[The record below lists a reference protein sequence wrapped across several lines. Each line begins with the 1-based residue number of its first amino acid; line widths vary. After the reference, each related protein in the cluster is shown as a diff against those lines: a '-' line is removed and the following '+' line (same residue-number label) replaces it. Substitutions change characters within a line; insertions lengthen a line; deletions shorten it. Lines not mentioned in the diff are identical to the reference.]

1 MRRERSQSSDRGRPY
16 VPRWDNPTGQLPGTG
31 IPSGS
36 DSGLHGTSRRRDSS
50 VPERSRLRTSE
61 SGASA
66 GEPRPS
72 LFDGLSSGFSPFGA
86 VRNLGASEGASGTST
101 GGVSSGDNAQ
111 ILTGMANAAIVSQL
125 QERAR
130 ASLVGSAVGAEVFHI
145 GSPSDQQGSDFQS
158 VRSRSTQ
165 QSLQTHPST
174 SPVSFGPIGSPSISG
189 SAPPGGA
196 MSSPGMMSDIGQG
209 FCAGNPPSS
218 SGGVQIPPMS
228 SGGVQIPPMS
238 SGGTSGRIQ
247 SPPGLPLTDPPRVT
261 GAYGIPAYDPVF
273 GFASRGG
280 AFDYQIPTPPPPPAA
295 SAGVKD
301 PYVQL
306 LESQSAMSM
315 LMMQM
320 AREMNQRNLPT
331 PLPQQ
336 PQQQQPGEQDPNQA
350 VGQQWG
356 QNGAAREMKMDEK
369 WIPAMP
375 VPAWKSWTSRGKE
388 LSGFKEWLEKFS
400 GWLSLINDSY
410 GPELWETIHADYPI
424 NPCRSPEQVM
434 RSKRLFHILQQQFT
448 GYSKIENL
456 VRSQISATGITD
468 SNGFELLRLI
478 RKEFSLMSR
487 TEALSYREQC
497 LKFRVK
503 RSTEHLL
510 DIIREVE
517 AEIESFHA
525 MLDASVIVHQ
535 LGDVRISEG
544 DQFLLYL
551 RNLPSKVQE
560 FLQLHQN
567 ATTVLQLK
575 LGVQDYYIR
584 TRVQGDLGSVHV
596 AQPVQ
601 KAGDLKDRT
610 CFNCGKKGHLAENCP
625 EPKKCSH
632 CGKKGH
638 VAKDCWE
645 KHPDKKPKPKPKSQS
660 SNPKGKGD
668 KDKKQQS
675 GGRGR
680 GKGGRKAKGRGRG
693 NKFRTVDG
701 EEEEEQDED
710 YEDEDE
716 PEGDDEEHPEPEGE
730 DPSGSVNQ
738 INQMTM
744 CVRGKSAPKTASS
757 SSTERVVSESHRVDE
772 INLSE
777 KFQSIGVGDPKRRWL
792 VDSGAT
798 CHIISERWLSH
809 YKVVYRYEVGIPVLK
824 GAGDNVLPTRGMVD
838 LECKVGKIKVIM
850 RKVVICALDLN
861 VLSSY
866 SLHEQGWE
874 TRLGTLKVSG
884 LYHKK
889 VKFPLKIS
897 DRAWW
902 LEVLVLKNQGKSS
915 RNRKGNGP
923 RDMEVDVV
931 QSSLSSEACQPK
943 DVLTKVDRQGE
954 RGLEKETAVPTSELS
969 KEISCI
975 PHVSAAENVGHFKNM
990 RRECQVKN
998 FDGLGPFSYVCRMI
1012 HFSEPNTNKSQ
1023 IETGVEGVEQEE
1035 DFSSAYFESS
1045 VGDQHYVCVVNPERV
1060 RGFPV
1065 EINLEE
1071 GENDADENV
1080 FDDDLDSGA
1089 VPTTPPKSDQG
1100 SDREPGSKRPREV
1113 ADERMAPGPNDPDE
1127 PDDLGGEDSDDPNQ
1141 RNIPELEGNLLY
1153 QHECKGH
1160 WPYDK
1165 GCDACVQARGRT
1177 PARRRKQKS
1186 EESGQTAEFQLA
1198 ADYTFIAGR
1207 HWRLLV
1213 MLMIHTGMLGIVV
1226 VTGNKENDVKSV
1238 ASVLNEIGVGG
1249 LNIEVATDNERYL
1262 IDLMSKGLAK
1272 SNARAYH
1279 WRNIS
1284 EYRPQAKGV
1293 ERAVCIAKEGIYTN
1307 WLAFEVHCQCRIA
1320 LESPLLGYLVGYV
1333 YRTFDVFCDQKRSGT
1348 PLERLRDSRGGQK
1361 PSSFPFGMIGFSKP
1375 VVLAPWKGQRLVLC
1389 VYLGM
1394 RYATGGGVLVFPVN
1408 PDSEGNREVIRG
1420 HSFRIREGVQFDVQ
1434 TVWPL
1439 LAGVIPND
1447 PSVAPPFVDPRE
1459 SLENPNI
1466 EEPVEDDI
1474 PVFPSPPPIDPF
1486 PLAEPSAPSAAAA
1499 APPSVENPAE
1509 GMEVDLRGDEND
1521 YPMEELGCI
1530 EDHCIHWYH
1539 QSVWNDFASI
1549 DTCMEV
1555 GSKNTTFTEKFGGIN
1570 ISVDVPSEVN
1580 DELTG
1585 LTLDHAQV
1593 VEGMRTEVRQL
1604 ETLKVG
1610 KNMTESEARKLAS
1623 ERGVKILTSRW
1634 VNTQKTPTLARCRL
1648 VVRDFAS
1655 GAESAFRSGIYAPT
1669 SSLDSLRCVLALA
1682 SLWDLWLITS
1692 DVSTAFMYAE
1702 VEEDACDLVLLPS
1715 NISFKGERVVCLLFK
1730 AMNGLRRA
1738 PLLWFYQL
1746 QRTVYALGG
1755 EDTFESTL
1763 FRISTKKGII
1773 LLLVYVDDL
1782 LIASQDQ
1789 QEGEKFL
1796 TRLMDIWKMKV
1807 TGRIGCRKKGALEF
1821 LGRSIYRSMDGE
1833 SALYFGVSR
1842 EYMVGIFESWGE
1854 NIKAGHVGLMPKLE
1868 DVHKE
1873 YVKKFGEEPL
1883 TEKGIQRYR
1892 RVLGQLAWAALSR
1905 ADLSFPIS
1913 FLSRFQ
1919 AKPNPAGEQCMRVFL
1934 KWLSGNLHYVQ
1945 RMPAAQC
1952 PYSGEAKEIV
1962 SFCDASWGLD
1972 SVSGAILVYRGCCVK
1987 FFSRKQEVPALSS
2000 AEAEIISIVE
2010 TAKEMV
2016 SLGMLLQTMIQ
2027 GIALDPLGMP
2037 LQTTGEM
2044 GLRMFNDAKAA
2055 ISMGKMDGLLR
2066 RVRHLELR
2074 VKYCQYLYRRRQLSL
2089 THWRGEENPADGLTK
2104 SLKPLSLWTNLV
2116 DAVGLVPGP
2125 NEKGQN
2131 WIKNFLTQVKKEEEL
2146 KEESLKEFAQLKLD
2160 PNVRSKKGSSK

>member
-66 GEPRPS
+66 GGSRPS

-111 ILTGMANAAIVSQL
+111 ILTGMANAAIVRQL

-165 QSLQTHPST
+165 QSLPTHPST

-280 AFDYQIPTPPPPPAA
+280 TFDYQIPTPPPPPAA
-295 SAGVKD
+295 NAGVKD

-320 AREMNQRNLPT
+320 GREMNQRNLPT
-331 PLPQQ
+331 QLPQQ
-336 PQQQQPGEQDPNQA
+336 PQQQQPGGQDPNQA

-356 QNGAAREMKMDEK
+356 QNGPASREMKMDEK

-375 VPAWKSWTSRGKE
+375 VPGWKSWTSRGKE

-424 NPCRSPEQVM
+424 HPCRSPEQVM

-645 KHPDKKPKPKPKSQS
+645 KRPDKKPKPKPKSQS

-744 CVRGKSAPKTASS
+744 CVRGKPAPKTASS

-902 LEVLVLKNQGKSS
+902 LEVLVLQNQGKSS

-931 QSSLSSEACQPK
+931 QSSLSSEACQSK

-954 RGLEKETAVPTSELS
+954 CGLEKETAVPTPELS

-975 PHVSAAENVGHFKNM
+975 PHVSSAENVGHFKNM
-990 RRECQVKN
+990 RRECRVKN

-1071 GENDADENV
+1071 GENDADQMFLMMIWTV
-1080 FDDDLDSGA
+1080 GRFPLHLQSQIRDLIGN
-1089 VPTTPPKSDQG
+1089 
-1100 SDREPGSKRPREV
+1100 R
-1113 ADERMAPGPNDPDE
+1113 
-1127 PDDLGGEDSDDPNQ
+1127 DLRD
-1141 RNIPELEGNLLY
+1141 
-1153 QHECKGH
+1153 
-1160 WPYDK
+1160 
-1165 GCDACVQARGRT
+1165 RGR
-1177 PARRRKQKS
+1177 
-1186 EESGQTAEFQLA
+1186 
-1198 ADYTFIAGR
+1198 
-1207 HWRLLV
+1207 
-1213 MLMIHTGMLGIVV
+1213 
-1226 VTGNKENDVKSV
+1226 
-1238 ASVLNEIGVGG
+1238 
-1249 LNIEVATDNERYL
+1249 
-1262 IDLMSKGLAK
+1262 
-1272 SNARAYH
+1272 
-1279 WRNIS
+1279 
-1284 EYRPQAKGV
+1284 
-1293 ERAVCIAKEGIYTN
+1293 
-1307 WLAFEVHCQCRIA
+1307 
-1320 LESPLLGYLVGYV
+1320 
-1333 YRTFDVFCDQKRSGT
+1333 
-1348 PLERLRDSRGGQK
+1348 
-1361 PSSFPFGMIGFSKP
+1361 
-1375 VVLAPWKGQRLVLC
+1375 
-1389 VYLGM
+1389 
-1394 RYATGGGVLVFPVN
+1394 
-1408 PDSEGNREVIRG
+1408 
-1420 HSFRIREGVQFDVQ
+1420 
-1434 TVWPL
+1434 
-1439 LAGVIPND
+1439 
-1447 PSVAPPFVDPRE
+1447 
-1459 SLENPNI
+1459 
-1466 EEPVEDDI
+1466 
-1474 PVFPSPPPIDPF
+1474 
-1486 PLAEPSAPSAAAA
+1486 
-1499 APPSVENPAE
+1499 
-1509 GMEVDLRGDEND
+1509 
-1521 YPMEELGCI
+1521 
-1530 EDHCIHWYH
+1530 
-1539 QSVWNDFASI
+1539 
-1549 DTCMEV
+1549 
-1555 GSKNTTFTEKFGGIN
+1555 
-1570 ISVDVPSEVN
+1570 
-1580 DELTG
+1580 
-1585 LTLDHAQV
+1585 
-1593 VEGMRTEVRQL
+1593 
-1604 ETLKVG
+1604 
-1610 KNMTESEARKLAS
+1610 
-1623 ERGVKILTSRW
+1623 
-1634 VNTQKTPTLARCRL
+1634 
-1648 VVRDFAS
+1648 
-1655 GAESAFRSGIYAPT
+1655 
-1669 SSLDSLRCVLALA
+1669 
-1682 SLWDLWLITS
+1682 
-1692 DVSTAFMYAE
+1692 
-1702 VEEDACDLVLLPS
+1702 
-1715 NISFKGERVVCLLFK
+1715 
-1730 AMNGLRRA
+1730 
-1738 PLLWFYQL
+1738 
-1746 QRTVYALGG
+1746 
-1755 EDTFESTL
+1755 
-1763 FRISTKKGII
+1763 
-1773 LLLVYVDDL
+1773 
-1782 LIASQDQ
+1782 
-1789 QEGEKFL
+1789 
-1796 TRLMDIWKMKV
+1796 
-1807 TGRIGCRKKGALEF
+1807 
-1821 LGRSIYRSMDGE
+1821 
-1833 SALYFGVSR
+1833 
-1842 EYMVGIFESWGE
+1842 
-1854 NIKAGHVGLMPKLE
+1854 
-1868 DVHKE
+1868 
-1873 YVKKFGEEPL
+1873 
-1883 TEKGIQRYR
+1883 
-1892 RVLGQLAWAALSR
+1892 
-1905 ADLSFPIS
+1905 
-1913 FLSRFQ
+1913 
-1919 AKPNPAGEQCMRVFL
+1919 
-1934 KWLSGNLHYVQ
+1934 
-1945 RMPAAQC
+1945 
-1952 PYSGEAKEIV
+1952 
-1962 SFCDASWGLD
+1962 
-1972 SVSGAILVYRGCCVK
+1972 
-1987 FFSRKQEVPALSS
+1987 
-2000 AEAEIISIVE
+2000 
-2010 TAKEMV
+2010 
-2016 SLGMLLQTMIQ
+2016 
-2027 GIALDPLGMP
+2027 
-2037 LQTTGEM
+2037 
-2044 GLRMFNDAKAA
+2044 
-2055 ISMGKMDGLLR
+2055 
-2066 RVRHLELR
+2066 
-2074 VKYCQYLYRRRQLSL
+2074 
-2089 THWRGEENPADGLTK
+2089 
-2104 SLKPLSLWTNLV
+2104 
-2116 DAVGLVPGP
+2116 
-2125 NEKGQN
+2125 
-2131 WIKNFLTQVKKEEEL
+2131 
-2146 KEESLKEFAQLKLD
+2146 
-2160 PNVRSKKGSSK
+2160 

>member
-66 GEPRPS
+66 GESRPS

-86 VRNLGASEGASGTST
+86 VRNMGASEGASGTST

-111 ILTGMANAAIVSQL
+111 TLTAMANAAIVSQL

-196 MSSPGMMSDIGQG
+196 MSSPGMMSDIGQS
-209 FCAGNPPSS
+209 FCAGNPSS
-218 SGGVQIPPMS
+218 GGGSGGVQMPSMISGGVSGGVQMPPMS
-228 SGGVQIPPMS
+228 SGGDV
-238 SGGTSGRIQ
+238 GRVP

-295 SAGVKD
+295 NAGVKD

-320 AREMNQRNLPT
+320 AREMNQRSLQT
-331 PLPQQ
+331 PV
-336 PQQQQPGEQDPNQA
+336 PQQQQQQLPGGQDPNQA

-356 QNGAAREMKMDEK
+356 QHGVAKEMKMDEK

-456 VRSQISATGITD
+456 VRSQISATGITE

-535 LGDVRISEG
+535 LVDVRISEG

-645 KHPDKKPKPKPKSQS
+645 KYPDKKPKPKPKSQS

-668 KDKKQQS
+668 RDKKFQS

-680 GKGGRKAKGRGRG
+680 GKGGKKAKGRGRG
-693 NKFRTVDG
+693 NKFRKVDG

-710 YEDEDE
+710 YEGEDE

-744 CVRGKSAPKTASS
+744 CVRGKCGKPAPKTASS

-915 RNRKGNGP
+915 RNQKGNGP

-931 QSSLSSEACQPK
+931 QSSLLSEACQSK
-943 DVLTKVDRQGE
+943 DVSTEVDRQGG
-954 RGLEKETAVPTSELS
+954 RGLPKETPVQTSELS

-975 PHVSAAENVGHFKNM
+975 PHVSSAENVGHFKNM

-998 FDGLGPFSYVCRMI
+998 FDSPSC
-1012 HFSEPNTNKSQ
+1012 
-1023 IETGVEGVEQEE
+1023 
-1035 DFSSAYFESS
+1035 
-1045 VGDQHYVCVVNPERV
+1045 
-1060 RGFPV
+1060 
-1065 EINLEE
+1065 
-1071 GENDADENV
+1071 
-1080 FDDDLDSGA
+1080 
-1089 VPTTPPKSDQG
+1089 
-1100 SDREPGSKRPREV
+1100 
-1113 ADERMAPGPNDPDE
+1113 
-1127 PDDLGGEDSDDPNQ
+1127 
-1141 RNIPELEGNLLY
+1141 
-1153 QHECKGH
+1153 
-1160 WPYDK
+1160 
-1165 GCDACVQARGRT
+1165 
-1177 PARRRKQKS
+1177 
-1186 EESGQTAEFQLA
+1186 
-1198 ADYTFIAGR
+1198 
-1207 HWRLLV
+1207 
-1213 MLMIHTGMLGIVV
+1213 
-1226 VTGNKENDVKSV
+1226 
-1238 ASVLNEIGVGG
+1238 
-1249 LNIEVATDNERYL
+1249 
-1262 IDLMSKGLAK
+1262 
-1272 SNARAYH
+1272 
-1279 WRNIS
+1279 
-1284 EYRPQAKGV
+1284 PQAV
-1293 ERAVCIAKEGIYTN
+1293 
-1307 WLAFEVHCQCRIA
+1307 
-1320 LESPLLGYLVGYV
+1320 
-1333 YRTFDVFCDQKRSGT
+1333 
-1348 PLERLRDSRGGQK
+1348 
-1361 PSSFPFGMIGFSKP
+1361 
-1375 VVLAPWKGQRLVLC
+1375 
-1389 VYLGM
+1389 
-1394 RYATGGGVLVFPVN
+1394 
-1408 PDSEGNREVIRG
+1408 
-1420 HSFRIREGVQFDVQ
+1420 
-1434 TVWPL
+1434 
-1439 LAGVIPND
+1439 
-1447 PSVAPPFVDPRE
+1447 
-1459 SLENPNI
+1459 
-1466 EEPVEDDI
+1466 
-1474 PVFPSPPPIDPF
+1474 
-1486 PLAEPSAPSAAAA
+1486 
-1499 APPSVENPAE
+1499 
-1509 GMEVDLRGDEND
+1509 
-1521 YPMEELGCI
+1521 
-1530 EDHCIHWYH
+1530 
-1539 QSVWNDFASI
+1539 I
-1549 DTCMEV
+1549 DT
-1555 GSKNTTFTEKFGGIN
+1555 
-1570 ISVDVPSEVN
+1570 
-1580 DELTG
+1580 
-1585 LTLDHAQV
+1585 
-1593 VEGMRTEVRQL
+1593 
-1604 ETLKVG
+1604 
-1610 KNMTESEARKLAS
+1610 
-1623 ERGVKILTSRW
+1623 SR
-1634 VNTQKTPTLARCRL
+1634 
-1648 VVRDFAS
+1648 
-1655 GAESAFRSGIYAPT
+1655 
-1669 SSLDSLRCVLALA
+1669 
-1682 SLWDLWLITS
+1682 
-1692 DVSTAFMYAE
+1692 
-1702 VEEDACDLVLLPS
+1702 
-1715 NISFKGERVVCLLFK
+1715 
-1730 AMNGLRRA
+1730 
-1738 PLLWFYQL
+1738 
-1746 QRTVYALGG
+1746 
-1755 EDTFESTL
+1755 
-1763 FRISTKKGII
+1763 
-1773 LLLVYVDDL
+1773 
-1782 LIASQDQ
+1782 
-1789 QEGEKFL
+1789 
-1796 TRLMDIWKMKV
+1796 
-1807 TGRIGCRKKGALEF
+1807 
-1821 LGRSIYRSMDGE
+1821 
-1833 SALYFGVSR
+1833 
-1842 EYMVGIFESWGE
+1842 
-1854 NIKAGHVGLMPKLE
+1854 
-1868 DVHKE
+1868 
-1873 YVKKFGEEPL
+1873 
-1883 TEKGIQRYR
+1883 
-1892 RVLGQLAWAALSR
+1892 
-1905 ADLSFPIS
+1905 
-1913 FLSRFQ
+1913 
-1919 AKPNPAGEQCMRVFL
+1919 
-1934 KWLSGNLHYVQ
+1934 
-1945 RMPAAQC
+1945 
-1952 PYSGEAKEIV
+1952 
-1962 SFCDASWGLD
+1962 
-1972 SVSGAILVYRGCCVK
+1972 
-1987 FFSRKQEVPALSS
+1987 
-2000 AEAEIISIVE
+2000 
-2010 TAKEMV
+2010 
-2016 SLGMLLQTMIQ
+2016 
-2027 GIALDPLGMP
+2027 
-2037 LQTTGEM
+2037 
-2044 GLRMFNDAKAA
+2044 
-2055 ISMGKMDGLLR
+2055 
-2066 RVRHLELR
+2066 
-2074 VKYCQYLYRRRQLSL
+2074 
-2089 THWRGEENPADGLTK
+2089 
-2104 SLKPLSLWTNLV
+2104 
-2116 DAVGLVPGP
+2116 
-2125 NEKGQN
+2125 
-2131 WIKNFLTQVKKEEEL
+2131 
-2146 KEESLKEFAQLKLD
+2146 
-2160 PNVRSKKGSSK
+2160 

>member
-66 GEPRPS
+66 GESRPS

-86 VRNLGASEGASGTST
+86 VRNMGASEGASGTST

-111 ILTGMANAAIVSQL
+111 TLTAMANAAIVSQL

-145 GSPSDQQGSDFQS
+145 GSPSDQQGSEFQS

-165 QSLQTHPST
+165 QSLPTHPST

-196 MSSPGMMSDIGQG
+196 MSSPGMMSDIGQS
-209 FCAGNPPSS
+209 FCAGNPSS
-218 SGGVQIPPMS
+218 GGGSGGVQMPSMISGGVSGGVQMPPMS
-228 SGGVQIPPMS
+228 SGGDV
-238 SGGTSGRIQ
+238 GRVP

-295 SAGVKD
+295 NAGVKD

-315 LMMQM
+315 LMVQM
-320 AREMNQRNLPT
+320 AREMNQRSLQT
-331 PLPQQ
+331 PV
-336 PQQQQPGEQDPNQA
+336 PQQQQQQLPGGQDPNQA

-356 QNGAAREMKMDEK
+356 QQGVAKEMKMDEK

-375 VPAWKSWTSRGKE
+375 VPGWKSWTSRGKE

-456 VRSQISATGITD
+456 VRSQISATGITE

-535 LGDVRISEG
+535 LVDVRISEG

-645 KHPDKKPKPKPKSQS
+645 KYPDKKPKPKPKSQS

-668 KDKKQQS
+668 KDKKFQS

-680 GKGGRKAKGRGRG
+680 GKGGKKAKGRGRG

-710 YEDEDE
+710 YEGEDE

-744 CVRGKSAPKTASS
+744 CVRGKCGKPAPKTASS

-866 SLHEQGWE
+866 SLHGQGWE

-915 RNRKGNGP
+915 RNQKGNGP

-931 QSSLSSEACQPK
+931 QSSLSSEACQ
-943 DVLTKVDRQGE
+943 
-954 RGLEKETAVPTSELS
+954 S
-969 KEISCI
+969 K
-975 PHVSAAENVGHFKNM
+975 
-990 RRECQVKN
+990 
-998 FDGLGPFSYVCRMI
+998 
-1012 HFSEPNTNKSQ
+1012 
-1023 IETGVEGVEQEE
+1023 
-1035 DFSSAYFESS
+1035 
-1045 VGDQHYVCVVNPERV
+1045 
-1060 RGFPV
+1060 
-1065 EINLEE
+1065 
-1071 GENDADENV
+1071 
-1080 FDDDLDSGA
+1080 
-1089 VPTTPPKSDQG
+1089 
-1100 SDREPGSKRPREV
+1100 
-1113 ADERMAPGPNDPDE
+1113 
-1127 PDDLGGEDSDDPNQ
+1127 
-1141 RNIPELEGNLLY
+1141 
-1153 QHECKGH
+1153 
-1160 WPYDK
+1160 
-1165 GCDACVQARGRT
+1165 
-1177 PARRRKQKS
+1177 
-1186 EESGQTAEFQLA
+1186 
-1198 ADYTFIAGR
+1198 
-1207 HWRLLV
+1207 
-1213 MLMIHTGMLGIVV
+1213 
-1226 VTGNKENDVKSV
+1226 
-1238 ASVLNEIGVGG
+1238 
-1249 LNIEVATDNERYL
+1249 
-1262 IDLMSKGLAK
+1262 
-1272 SNARAYH
+1272 
-1279 WRNIS
+1279 
-1284 EYRPQAKGV
+1284 
-1293 ERAVCIAKEGIYTN
+1293 
-1307 WLAFEVHCQCRIA
+1307 
-1320 LESPLLGYLVGYV
+1320 
-1333 YRTFDVFCDQKRSGT
+1333 
-1348 PLERLRDSRGGQK
+1348 
-1361 PSSFPFGMIGFSKP
+1361 
-1375 VVLAPWKGQRLVLC
+1375 
-1389 VYLGM
+1389 
-1394 RYATGGGVLVFPVN
+1394 
-1408 PDSEGNREVIRG
+1408 
-1420 HSFRIREGVQFDVQ
+1420 
-1434 TVWPL
+1434 
-1439 LAGVIPND
+1439 
-1447 PSVAPPFVDPRE
+1447 
-1459 SLENPNI
+1459 
-1466 EEPVEDDI
+1466 
-1474 PVFPSPPPIDPF
+1474 
-1486 PLAEPSAPSAAAA
+1486 
-1499 APPSVENPAE
+1499 
-1509 GMEVDLRGDEND
+1509 
-1521 YPMEELGCI
+1521 
-1530 EDHCIHWYH
+1530 
-1539 QSVWNDFASI
+1539 
-1549 DTCMEV
+1549 
-1555 GSKNTTFTEKFGGIN
+1555 
-1570 ISVDVPSEVN
+1570 
-1580 DELTG
+1580 
-1585 LTLDHAQV
+1585 
-1593 VEGMRTEVRQL
+1593 
-1604 ETLKVG
+1604 
-1610 KNMTESEARKLAS
+1610 
-1623 ERGVKILTSRW
+1623 
-1634 VNTQKTPTLARCRL
+1634 
-1648 VVRDFAS
+1648 
-1655 GAESAFRSGIYAPT
+1655 
-1669 SSLDSLRCVLALA
+1669 
-1682 SLWDLWLITS
+1682 
-1692 DVSTAFMYAE
+1692 DVSTE
-1702 VEEDACDLVLLPS
+1702 VDS
-1715 NISFKGERVVCLLFK
+1715 NIWFSERFEHTDFTS
-1730 AMNGLRRA
+1730 MNIPVTSEMQKFIA
-1738 PLLWFYQL
+1738 C
-1746 QRTVYALGG
+1746 
-1755 EDTFESTL
+1755 FETL
-1763 FRISTKKGII
+1763 AQMAI
-1773 LLLVYVDDL
+1773 LL
-1782 LIASQDQ
+1782 I
-1789 QEGEKFL
+1789 
-1796 TRLMDIWKMKV
+1796 
-1807 TGRIGCRKKGALEF
+1807 
-1821 LGRSIYRSMDGE
+1821 
-1833 SALYFGVSR
+1833 
-1842 EYMVGIFESWGE
+1842 
-1854 NIKAGHVGLMPKLE
+1854 
-1868 DVHKE
+1868 
-1873 YVKKFGEEPL
+1873 
-1883 TEKGIQRYR
+1883 
-1892 RVLGQLAWAALSR
+1892 
-1905 ADLSFPIS
+1905 
-1913 FLSRFQ
+1913 
-1919 AKPNPAGEQCMRVFL
+1919 
-1934 KWLSGNLHYVQ
+1934 
-1945 RMPAAQC
+1945 
-1952 PYSGEAKEIV
+1952 
-1962 SFCDASWGLD
+1962 
-1972 SVSGAILVYRGCCVK
+1972 
-1987 FFSRKQEVPALSS
+1987 FSRNS
-2000 AEAEIISIVE
+2000 
-2010 TAKEMV
+2010 
-2016 SLGMLLQTMIQ
+2016 
-2027 GIALDPLGMP
+2027 
-2037 LQTTGEM
+2037 
-2044 GLRMFNDAKAA
+2044 
-2055 ISMGKMDGLLR
+2055 
-2066 RVRHLELR
+2066 
-2074 VKYCQYLYRRRQLSL
+2074 
-2089 THWRGEENPADGLTK
+2089 
-2104 SLKPLSLWTNLV
+2104 
-2116 DAVGLVPGP
+2116 PG
-2125 NEKGQN
+2125 
-2131 WIKNFLTQVKKEEEL
+2131 F
-2146 KEESLKEFAQLKLD
+2146 
-2160 PNVRSKKGSSK
+2160 

>member
-36 DSGLHGTSRRRDSS
+36 DSGFHGTSRRRDSS

-66 GEPRPS
+66 GESRPS

-86 VRNLGASEGASGTST
+86 VRNMGASEGASGTST

-111 ILTGMANAAIVSQL
+111 TLTAMANAAIVSQL

-145 GSPSDQQGSDFQS
+145 GSPSDQQGSEFQS

-165 QSLQTHPST
+165 QSLPTHPST

-196 MSSPGMMSDIGQG
+196 MSSPGMMSDIGQS
-209 FCAGNPPSS
+209 FCAGNPSS
-218 SGGVQIPPMS
+218 GGGSGGVQMPSMISGGVSGGVQMPPMS
-228 SGGVQIPPMS
+228 SGGDV
-238 SGGTSGRIQ
+238 GRVP

-295 SAGVKD
+295 NAGVKD

-320 AREMNQRNLPT
+320 AREMNQRSLQT
-331 PLPQQ
+331 PV
-336 PQQQQPGEQDPNQA
+336 PQQQQQQLPGGQDPNQA

-356 QNGAAREMKMDEK
+356 QQGVAKEMKMDEK

-375 VPAWKSWTSRGKE
+375 VPGWKSWTSRGKE

-456 VRSQISATGITD
+456 VRSQISATGITE

-535 LGDVRISEG
+535 LVDVRISEG

-575 LGVQDYYIR
+575 LGVQDYCIR

-625 EPKKCSH
+625 DPKKCSH

-645 KHPDKKPKPKPKSQS
+645 KYPDKQPKPKPKSQS

-668 KDKKQQS
+668 KDKKFQS

-680 GKGGRKAKGRGRG
+680 GKGGKKAKGRGRG

-710 YEDEDE
+710 YEGEDE

-744 CVRGKSAPKTASS
+744 CVRGKCGKPAPKTASS

-850 RKVVICALDLN
+850 RKVVICALGLN

-915 RNRKGNGP
+915 RNQKGNGP

-931 QSSLSSEACQPK
+931 QSSLSSEACQSK
-943 DVLTKVDRQGE
+943 DVSTEVDRQGG
-954 RGLEKETAVPTSELS
+954 RGLPKETPVQTSELS

-975 PHVSAAENVGHFKNM
+975 PHVSSAENVGHFKNM

-1012 HFSEPNTNKSQ
+1012 HFSEPNTNQSQ

-1035 DFSSAYFESS
+1035 DFSSAYCESS

-1071 GENDADENV
+1071 GKNDADENV

-1100 SDREPGSKRPREV
+1100 SD
-1113 ADERMAPGPNDPDE
+1113 
-1127 PDDLGGEDSDDPNQ
+1127 LFFF
-1141 RNIPELEGNLLY
+1141 L
-1153 QHECKGH
+1153 
-1160 WPYDK
+1160 
-1165 GCDACVQARGRT
+1165 
-1177 PARRRKQKS
+1177 
-1186 EESGQTAEFQLA
+1186 FFFFA
-1198 ADYTFIAGR
+1198 A
-1207 HWRLLV
+1207 
-1213 MLMIHTGMLGIVV
+1213 
-1226 VTGNKENDVKSV
+1226 
-1238 ASVLNEIGVGG
+1238 
-1249 LNIEVATDNERYL
+1249 
-1262 IDLMSKGLAK
+1262 
-1272 SNARAYH
+1272 
-1279 WRNIS
+1279 
-1284 EYRPQAKGV
+1284 
-1293 ERAVCIAKEGIYTN
+1293 
-1307 WLAFEVHCQCRIA
+1307 
-1320 LESPLLGYLVGYV
+1320 
-1333 YRTFDVFCDQKRSGT
+1333 
-1348 PLERLRDSRGGQK
+1348 
-1361 PSSFPFGMIGFSKP
+1361 
-1375 VVLAPWKGQRLVLC
+1375 
-1389 VYLGM
+1389 
-1394 RYATGGGVLVFPVN
+1394 
-1408 PDSEGNREVIRG
+1408 
-1420 HSFRIREGVQFDVQ
+1420 
-1434 TVWPL
+1434 
-1439 LAGVIPND
+1439 
-1447 PSVAPPFVDPRE
+1447 
-1459 SLENPNI
+1459 
-1466 EEPVEDDI
+1466 
-1474 PVFPSPPPIDPF
+1474 
-1486 PLAEPSAPSAAAA
+1486 
-1499 APPSVENPAE
+1499 
-1509 GMEVDLRGDEND
+1509 
-1521 YPMEELGCI
+1521 
-1530 EDHCIHWYH
+1530 
-1539 QSVWNDFASI
+1539 
-1549 DTCMEV
+1549 
-1555 GSKNTTFTEKFGGIN
+1555 
-1570 ISVDVPSEVN
+1570 
-1580 DELTG
+1580 
-1585 LTLDHAQV
+1585 
-1593 VEGMRTEVRQL
+1593 
-1604 ETLKVG
+1604 
-1610 KNMTESEARKLAS
+1610 
-1623 ERGVKILTSRW
+1623 
-1634 VNTQKTPTLARCRL
+1634 
-1648 VVRDFAS
+1648 
-1655 GAESAFRSGIYAPT
+1655 
-1669 SSLDSLRCVLALA
+1669 
-1682 SLWDLWLITS
+1682 
-1692 DVSTAFMYAE
+1692 
-1702 VEEDACDLVLLPS
+1702 
-1715 NISFKGERVVCLLFK
+1715 
-1730 AMNGLRRA
+1730 
-1738 PLLWFYQL
+1738 
-1746 QRTVYALGG
+1746 
-1755 EDTFESTL
+1755 
-1763 FRISTKKGII
+1763 
-1773 LLLVYVDDL
+1773 
-1782 LIASQDQ
+1782 
-1789 QEGEKFL
+1789 
-1796 TRLMDIWKMKV
+1796 
-1807 TGRIGCRKKGALEF
+1807 
-1821 LGRSIYRSMDGE
+1821 
-1833 SALYFGVSR
+1833 
-1842 EYMVGIFESWGE
+1842 
-1854 NIKAGHVGLMPKLE
+1854 
-1868 DVHKE
+1868 
-1873 YVKKFGEEPL
+1873 
-1883 TEKGIQRYR
+1883 
-1892 RVLGQLAWAALSR
+1892 
-1905 ADLSFPIS
+1905 
-1913 FLSRFQ
+1913 
-1919 AKPNPAGEQCMRVFL
+1919 
-1934 KWLSGNLHYVQ
+1934 
-1945 RMPAAQC
+1945 
-1952 PYSGEAKEIV
+1952 
-1962 SFCDASWGLD
+1962 
-1972 SVSGAILVYRGCCVK
+1972 
-1987 FFSRKQEVPALSS
+1987 
-2000 AEAEIISIVE
+2000 
-2010 TAKEMV
+2010 
-2016 SLGMLLQTMIQ
+2016 
-2027 GIALDPLGMP
+2027 
-2037 LQTTGEM
+2037 
-2044 GLRMFNDAKAA
+2044 
-2055 ISMGKMDGLLR
+2055 
-2066 RVRHLELR
+2066 
-2074 VKYCQYLYRRRQLSL
+2074 
-2089 THWRGEENPADGLTK
+2089 
-2104 SLKPLSLWTNLV
+2104 
-2116 DAVGLVPGP
+2116 
-2125 NEKGQN
+2125 
-2131 WIKNFLTQVKKEEEL
+2131 
-2146 KEESLKEFAQLKLD
+2146 
-2160 PNVRSKKGSSK
+2160 

>member
-1 MRRERSQSSDRGRPY
+1 MGQSKRTAARNRHSSDAENLYSGNLYRGSA
-16 VPRWDNPTGQLPGTG
+16 PGVNGTS
-31 IPSGS
+31 SGS
-36 DSGLHGTSRRRDSS
+36 VAVAGESSFGGRSLPVNVLGSGSG
-50 VPERSRLRTSE
+50 
-61 SGASA
+61 GASSGGQVSACA
-66 GEPRPS
+66 GIERPS
-72 LFDGLSSGFSPFGA
+72 LFSDSGNRLPISNPFAAAMASMGPVQRYESLDMGADEFLNHRVNEELQRAFEAGIPSSEVYPSAEIYHIGTPSERPT
-86 VRNLGASEGASGTST
+86 SEGFRSALSHGTSS
-101 GGVSSGDNAQ
+101 V
-111 ILTGMANAAIVSQL
+111 
-125 QERAR
+125 
-130 ASLVGSAVGAEVFHI
+130 
-145 GSPSDQQGSDFQS
+145 PS
-158 VRSRSTQ
+158 
-165 QSLQTHPST
+165 HPTS
-174 SPVSFGPIGSPSISG
+174 SPVSFGPSTPVQ
-189 SAPPGGA
+189 SASAAPA
-196 MSSPGMMSDIGQG
+196 RVLSSPGGMSDV
-209 FCAGNPPSS
+209 AG
-218 SGGVQIPPMS
+218 
-228 SGGVQIPPMS
+228 
-238 SGGTSGRIQ
+238 TLT
-247 SPPGLPLTDPPRVT
+247 PPGLPLRDPPRVA
-261 GAYGIPAYDPVF
+261 GSYGIPLSDPVF
-273 GFASRGG
+273 GMSSGSLPCENPGQRP
-280 AFDYQIPTPPPPPAA
+280 IPPPAPPQPA
-295 SAGVKD
+295 GSAGSAGVQD
-301 PYVQL
+301 PYAQIL
-306 LESQSAMSM
+306 QSQSAMSM

-320 AREMNQRNLPT
+320 AREMNQRSLQHQ
-331 PLPQQ
+331 L
-336 PQQQQPGEQDPNQA
+336 PQQQQQQVGQDPNQSQA
-350 VGQQWG
+350 AGQQGG
-356 QNGAAREMKMDEK
+356 QTGGYQKEMKMDEK

-375 VPAWKSWTSRGKE
+375 VPGWKSWTSRGKE
-388 LSGFKEWLEKFS
+388 LSGFKDWLEKFS
-400 GWLSLINDSY
+400 GWLSLIHDAY

-424 NPCRSPEQVM
+424 QPCRTPEQVM
-434 RSKRLFHILQQQFT
+434 RSKRLFHILQQQFV

-456 VRSQISATGITD
+456 IRSRISATGITE

-487 TEALSYREQC
+487 TEALSYREMC
-497 LKFRVK
+497 LKFRAK
-503 RSTEHLL
+503 RTEHLL

-517 AEIESFHA
+517 SEIESFHA

-560 FLQLHQN
+560 FLQVHRN
-567 ATTVLQLK
+567 AVTVQQLK
-575 LGVQDYYIR
+575 TGVQDYYIR

-596 AQPVQ
+596 AQPVAA
-601 KAGDLKDRT
+601 KTDLKDKT

-645 KHPDKKPKPKPKSQS
+645 KHPERKPAAKPKAKGQPTKP
-660 SNPKGKGD
+660 
-668 KDKKQQS
+668 
-675 GGRGR
+675 GGRGKGR
-680 GKGGRKAKGRGRG
+680 GKGGRKTKGRGRG
-693 NKFRTVDG
+693 NKFRNVEG
-701 EEEEEQDED
+701 ENEDEEQDDD
-710 YEDEDE
+710 YEDEGE

-738 INQMTM
+738 FNQMTM
-744 CVRGKSAPKTASS
+744 CVREKPMTVAASS
-757 SSTERVVSESHRVDE
+757 SSTERVGSEQHRVDE

-809 YKVVYRYEVGIPVLK
+809 YKVVYKYEVGIPVLK

-838 LECKVGKIKVIM
+838 LECKIGKIKVIM
-850 RKVVICALDLN
+850 RKVVICVLDLN

-902 LEVLVLKNQGKSS
+902 LEVLVLKHQGNSS
-915 RNRKGNGP
+915 RRKGNGP
-923 RDMEVDVV
+923 QDMEIDHVGTV
-931 QSSLSSEACQPK
+931 QPCLSSKACQ
-943 DVLTKVDRQGE
+943 TKAVVTE
-954 RGLEKETAVPTSELS
+954 VNSEHKKPVETLEGKR
-969 KEISCI
+969 EISCI
-975 PHVSAAENVGHFKNM
+975 PHVSSAENVGHFKNM
-990 RRECQVKN
+990 RRECQVKS
-998 FDGLGPFSYVCRMI
+998 FEGLGPFSYVCRMMR
-1012 HFSEPNTNKSQ
+1012 FSEPNTN
-1023 IETGVEGVEQEE
+1023 EFEPEQGSVCSERC
-1035 DFSSAYFESS
+1035 
-1045 VGDQHYVCVVNPERV
+1045 VGDQHYVCVMNPDQQNPERV

-1065 EINLEE
+1065 EIDVEE
-1071 GENDADENV
+1071 GEHDAGENI
-1080 FDDDLDSGA
+1080 FGDDDSGY

-1100 SDREPGSKRPREV
+1100 SDREPASKRPRDV
-1113 ADERMAPGPNDPDE
+1113 AEEKVAPGPGDPNDPDD
-1127 PDDLGGEDSDDPNQ
+1127 PDGEDSDDPAQ
-1141 RNIPELEGNLLY
+1141 RNIPELEGNLLF
-1153 QHECKGH
+1153 QHESRGH
-1160 WPYDK
+1160 WPYDR

-1177 PARRRKQKS
+1177 PARRRKQKA

-1226 VTGNKENDVKSV
+1226 VTGNRENDVRSV
-1238 ASVLNEIGVGG
+1238 SSVLNEIGVGG
-1249 LNIEVATDNERYL
+1249 LNIEIATDNEPYL
-1262 IDLMSKGLAK
+1262 IDLVEKGLRK

-1293 ERAVCIAKEGIYTN
+1293 ERAVGIAKEGIYTN
-1307 WLAFEVHCQCRIA
+1307 WLAFEQHCQCRIA

-1375 VVLAPWKGQRLVLC
+1375 VLLAPWKGQRLVLC

-1394 RYATGGGVLVFPVN
+1394 RYVTGGGVLVFPVN
-1408 PDSEGNREVIRG
+1408 PDSLGNREVIRG

-1459 SLENPNI
+1459 SLENPVP
-1466 EEPVEDDI
+1466 EGVLEDDI
-1474 PVFPSPPPIDPF
+1474 PVFPSPGPVDPH
-1486 PLAEPSAPSAAAA
+1486 PVAEPSAPSAAAA
-1499 APPSVENPAE
+1499 PPSVAAPADDT
-1509 GMEVDLRGDEND
+1509 MDVDLRGDD
-1521 YPMEELGCI
+1521 DDFPMEELGCI

-1539 QSVWNDFASI
+1539 QSVWNEFASI
-1549 DTCMEV
+1549 ESCMEV
-1555 GSKNTTFTEKFGGIN
+1555 GSTNTTFTEKFGGIDIN
-1570 ISVDVPSEVN
+1570 VEVPSEVN

-1585 LTLDHAQV
+1585 LALDHSQV
-1593 VEGMRTEVRQL
+1593 VEGMKTEVRQL
-1604 ETLKVG
+1604 ESLKVG
-1610 KNMTESEARKLAS
+1610 KNMTESEARKLAKDK
-1623 ERGVKILTSRW
+1623 GVKILTSRW

-1702 VEEDACDLVLLPS
+1702 VEEDACDLALLPS
-1715 NISFKGERVVCLLFK
+1715 NISFKGERVVCLFFK

-1746 QRTVYALGG
+1746 QRTIYTLGG

-1763 FRISTKKGII
+1763 FRIPTKRGVI

-1789 QEGEKFL
+1789 QEGENLLKK
-1796 TRLMDIWKMKV
+1796 LMEIWKMKI
-1807 TGRIGCRKKGALEF
+1807 TGRINCQKKGALQF
-1821 LGRSIYRSMDGE
+1821 LGRSIYRAQDGE
-1833 SALYFGVSR
+1833 SSLYFGVSR

-1854 NIKAGHVGLMPKLE
+1854 NIKTGHVGLMPKLE

-1873 YVKKFGEEPL
+1873 FVKKFGEEPL

-1919 AKPNPAGEQCMRVFL
+1919 AKPNPAAEHCMRVFM
-1934 KWLSGNLHYVQ
+1934 KRLSGNLHFVQ
-1945 RMPAAQC
+1945 RMPAPQC
-1952 PYSGEAKEIV
+1952 PHAGESKEIV

-1972 SVSGAILVYRGCCVK
+1972 SVSGAIFVYRGCCIK

-2000 AEAEIISIVE
+2000 AEAEIISIVD

-2027 GIALDPLGMP
+2027 GIPLDPLGMP

-2044 GLRMFNDAKAA
+2044 GLTMLNDAKAA

-2074 VKYCQYLYRRRQLSL
+2074 VKYCQHLYRRRQLSL
-2089 THWRGEENPADGLTK
+2089 THWRGDENPADGLTK
-2104 SLKPLSLWTNLV
+2104 SLRPLNLWTNLV

-2131 WIKNFLTQVKKEEEL
+2131 WIKNFLNQIKQEEEL
-2146 KEESLKEFAQLKLD
+2146 KEIAQLNMDPNVRNFLNQIKQEEELKEIAQLNMD
-2160 PNVRSKKGSSK
+2160 PNVRSKQGSSQ

>member
-1 MRRERSQSSDRGRPY
+1 
-16 VPRWDNPTGQLPGTG
+16 
-31 IPSGS
+31 
-36 DSGLHGTSRRRDSS
+36 
-50 VPERSRLRTSE
+50 
-61 SGASA
+61 
-66 GEPRPS
+66 
-72 LFDGLSSGFSPFGA
+72 
-86 VRNLGASEGASGTST
+86 
-101 GGVSSGDNAQ
+101 
-111 ILTGMANAAIVSQL
+111 MANAAIVSQL

-165 QSLQTHPST
+165 QSLPTHPST

-196 MSSPGMMSDIGQG
+196 MSSPGVMSDIGQG

-218 SGGVQIPPMS
+218 SGGVQIHPMS

-295 SAGVKD
+295 NAGVKD

-331 PLPQQ
+331 QLPQQ
-336 PQQQQPGEQDPNQA
+336 PQQQQPGGQDPNQA

-356 QNGAAREMKMDEK
+356 QNGPAREMKMDEK

-375 VPAWKSWTSRGKE
+375 VPGWKSWTSRGKE

-424 NPCRSPEQVM
+424 HPCRSPEQVM

-744 CVRGKSAPKTASS
+744 CVRGKPAPKTASS

-915 RNRKGNGP
+915 RNQKGNGP

-954 RGLEKETAVPTSELS
+954 CGLEKETAVPTPELS

-975 PHVSAAENVGHFKNM
+975 PHVSSAENVGHFKNM
-990 RRECQVKN
+990 RRECRVKN

-1035 DFSSAYFESS
+1035 DFSSAYLESS

-1100 SDREPGSKRPREV
+1100 SDQEPGSKRPREV

-1127 PDDLGGEDSDDPNQ
+1127 PDDLGGEIRTIRINAIFPNLKGIFCISMNAKATGLMTRVVMPVCKQEDEHQ
-1141 RNIPELEGNLLY
+1141 R
-1153 QHECKGH
+1153 
-1160 WPYDK
+1160 
-1165 GCDACVQARGRT
+1165 
-1177 PARRRKQKS
+1177 
-1186 EESGQTAEFQLA
+1186 
-1198 ADYTFIAGR
+1198 
-1207 HWRLLV
+1207 
-1213 MLMIHTGMLGIVV
+1213 
-1226 VTGNKENDVKSV
+1226 
-1238 ASVLNEIGVGG
+1238 GVG
-1249 LNIEVATDNERYL
+1249 N
-1262 IDLMSKGLAK
+1262 
-1272 SNARAYH
+1272 
-1279 WRNIS
+1279 RN
-1284 EYRPQAKGV
+1284 PK
-1293 ERAVCIAKEGIYTN
+1293 
-1307 WLAFEVHCQCRIA
+1307 
-1320 LESPLLGYLVGYV
+1320 
-1333 YRTFDVFCDQKRSGT
+1333 
-1348 PLERLRDSRGGQK
+1348 
-1361 PSSFPFGMIGFSKP
+1361 
-1375 VVLAPWKGQRLVLC
+1375 
-1389 VYLGM
+1389 
-1394 RYATGGGVLVFPVN
+1394 
-1408 PDSEGNREVIRG
+1408 
-1420 HSFRIREGVQFDVQ
+1420 
-1434 TVWPL
+1434 
-1439 LAGVIPND
+1439 
-1447 PSVAPPFVDPRE
+1447 
-1459 SLENPNI
+1459 
-1466 EEPVEDDI
+1466 
-1474 PVFPSPPPIDPF
+1474 
-1486 PLAEPSAPSAAAA
+1486 
-1499 APPSVENPAE
+1499 
-1509 GMEVDLRGDEND
+1509 
-1521 YPMEELGCI
+1521 
-1530 EDHCIHWYH
+1530 
-1539 QSVWNDFASI
+1539 
-1549 DTCMEV
+1549 
-1555 GSKNTTFTEKFGGIN
+1555 
-1570 ISVDVPSEVN
+1570 
-1580 DELTG
+1580 
-1585 LTLDHAQV
+1585 
-1593 VEGMRTEVRQL
+1593 
-1604 ETLKVG
+1604 
-1610 KNMTESEARKLAS
+1610 
-1623 ERGVKILTSRW
+1623 
-1634 VNTQKTPTLARCRL
+1634 
-1648 VVRDFAS
+1648 
-1655 GAESAFRSGIYAPT
+1655 
-1669 SSLDSLRCVLALA
+1669 
-1682 SLWDLWLITS
+1682 
-1692 DVSTAFMYAE
+1692 
-1702 VEEDACDLVLLPS
+1702 
-1715 NISFKGERVVCLLFK
+1715 RVVK
-1730 AMNGLRRA
+1730 
-1738 PLLWFYQL
+1738 QL
-1746 QRTVYALGG
+1746 
-1755 EDTFESTL
+1755 
-1763 FRISTKKGII
+1763 
-1773 LLLVYVDDL
+1773 
-1782 LIASQDQ
+1782 
-1789 QEGEKFL
+1789 
-1796 TRLMDIWKMKV
+1796 
-1807 TGRIGCRKKGALEF
+1807 
-1821 LGRSIYRSMDGE
+1821 
-1833 SALYFGVSR
+1833 
-1842 EYMVGIFESWGE
+1842 
-1854 NIKAGHVGLMPKLE
+1854 N
-1868 DVHKE
+1868 
-1873 YVKKFGEEPL
+1873 
-1883 TEKGIQRYR
+1883 
-1892 RVLGQLAWAALSR
+1892 
-1905 ADLSFPIS
+1905 
-1913 FLSRFQ
+1913 
-1919 AKPNPAGEQCMRVFL
+1919 
-1934 KWLSGNLHYVQ
+1934 
-1945 RMPAAQC
+1945 
-1952 PYSGEAKEIV
+1952 
-1962 SFCDASWGLD
+1962 
-1972 SVSGAILVYRGCCVK
+1972 
-1987 FFSRKQEVPALSS
+1987 FS
-2000 AEAEIISIVE
+2000 
-2010 TAKEMV
+2010 
-2016 SLGMLLQTMIQ
+2016 
-2027 GIALDPLGMP
+2027 
-2037 LQTTGEM
+2037 
-2044 GLRMFNDAKAA
+2044 
-2055 ISMGKMDGLLR
+2055 
-2066 RVRHLELR
+2066 
-2074 VKYCQYLYRRRQLSL
+2074 
-2089 THWRGEENPADGLTK
+2089 
-2104 SLKPLSLWTNLV
+2104 
-2116 DAVGLVPGP
+2116 
-2125 NEKGQN
+2125 
-2131 WIKNFLTQVKKEEEL
+2131 
-2146 KEESLKEFAQLKLD
+2146 
-2160 PNVRSKKGSSK
+2160 

>member
-36 DSGLHGTSRRRDSS
+36 DSGFHGTSRRRDSS

-66 GEPRPS
+66 GESRPS

-86 VRNLGASEGASGTST
+86 VRNMGASEGASGTST
-101 GGVSSGDNAQ
+101 GGVSSGDYAQ
-111 ILTGMANAAIVSQL
+111 TLTAMANAAIVSQL

-145 GSPSDQQGSDFQS
+145 GSPSDQQGSEFQS

-165 QSLQTHPST
+165 QSLPTHPST

-196 MSSPGMMSDIGQG
+196 MSSPGMMSDIGQS
-209 FCAGNPPSS
+209 FCAGNPSS
-218 SGGVQIPPMS
+218 GGGSGGVQMPSMISGGVSGGVQMPPMS
-228 SGGVQIPPMS
+228 SGGDV
-238 SGGTSGRIQ
+238 GRVP

-295 SAGVKD
+295 NAGVKD

-320 AREMNQRNLPT
+320 AREMNQRSLQT
-331 PLPQQ
+331 PV
-336 PQQQQPGEQDPNQA
+336 PQQQQQQLPGGQDPNQA

-356 QNGAAREMKMDEK
+356 QHGVAKEMKMDEK

-456 VRSQISATGITD
+456 VRSQISATGITE

-503 RSTEHLL
+503 RNTEHLL

-535 LGDVRISEG
+535 LVDVRISEG

-645 KHPDKKPKPKPKSQS
+645 KYPDKKPKPKPKSQS

-668 KDKKQQS
+668 KDKKFQS

-680 GKGGRKAKGRGRG
+680 GKGGKKAKGRGRG

-710 YEDEDE
+710 YEGEDE

-744 CVRGKSAPKTASS
+744 CVRGKCGKPAPKTASS

-902 LEVLVLKNQGKSS
+902 LEVLVIPTIQVVNTLLLSYLSSVPTGRPSSKAWASTFPISRKSLNRPTGPPPLQPGLALPPGVSHRIHLLATLFDSSSLFSPPLESLSKGLGQAPPSQPPPALLPLHAGNSLLSCYALAVWPCIHQHFVNSSAPIRSSMNVISSSTTTSLRKSVLTRKLVHPTTDHNTRQLS
-915 RNRKGNGP
+915 RN
-923 RDMEVDVV
+923 MV
-931 QSSLSSEACQPK
+931 SSLSS
-943 DVLTKVDRQGE
+943 T
-954 RGLEKETAVPTSELS
+954 
-969 KEISCI
+969 
-975 PHVSAAENVGHFKNM
+975 
-990 RRECQVKN
+990 
-998 FDGLGPFSYVCRMI
+998 
-1012 HFSEPNTNKSQ
+1012 
-1023 IETGVEGVEQEE
+1023 
-1035 DFSSAYFESS
+1035 
-1045 VGDQHYVCVVNPERV
+1045 
-1060 RGFPV
+1060 
-1065 EINLEE
+1065 
-1071 GENDADENV
+1071 
-1080 FDDDLDSGA
+1080 
-1089 VPTTPPKSDQG
+1089 
-1100 SDREPGSKRPREV
+1100 
-1113 ADERMAPGPNDPDE
+1113 
-1127 PDDLGGEDSDDPNQ
+1127 
-1141 RNIPELEGNLLY
+1141 
-1153 QHECKGH
+1153 
-1160 WPYDK
+1160 
-1165 GCDACVQARGRT
+1165 
-1177 PARRRKQKS
+1177 
-1186 EESGQTAEFQLA
+1186 
-1198 ADYTFIAGR
+1198 YT
-1207 HWRLLV
+1207 
-1213 MLMIHTGMLGIVV
+1213 
-1226 VTGNKENDVKSV
+1226 
-1238 ASVLNEIGVGG
+1238 IGV
-1249 LNIEVATDNERYL
+1249 
-1262 IDLMSKGLAK
+1262 
-1272 SNARAYH
+1272 
-1279 WRNIS
+1279 
-1284 EYRPQAKGV
+1284 P
-1293 ERAVCIAKEGIYTN
+1293 
-1307 WLAFEVHCQCRIA
+1307 
-1320 LESPLLGYLVGYV
+1320 
-1333 YRTFDVFCDQKRSGT
+1333 
-1348 PLERLRDSRGGQK
+1348 RG
-1361 PSSFPFGMIGFSKP
+1361 P
-1375 VVLAPWKGQRLVLC
+1375 
-1389 VYLGM
+1389 
-1394 RYATGGGVLVFPVN
+1394 
-1408 PDSEGNREVIRG
+1408 
-1420 HSFRIREGVQFDVQ
+1420 
-1434 TVWPL
+1434 
-1439 LAGVIPND
+1439 
-1447 PSVAPPFVDPRE
+1447 
-1459 SLENPNI
+1459 
-1466 EEPVEDDI
+1466 
-1474 PVFPSPPPIDPF
+1474 
-1486 PLAEPSAPSAAAA
+1486 
-1499 APPSVENPAE
+1499 
-1509 GMEVDLRGDEND
+1509 
-1521 YPMEELGCI
+1521 
-1530 EDHCIHWYH
+1530 
-1539 QSVWNDFASI
+1539 
-1549 DTCMEV
+1549 
-1555 GSKNTTFTEKFGGIN
+1555 
-1570 ISVDVPSEVN
+1570 
-1580 DELTG
+1580 
-1585 LTLDHAQV
+1585 
-1593 VEGMRTEVRQL
+1593 
-1604 ETLKVG
+1604 
-1610 KNMTESEARKLAS
+1610 
-1623 ERGVKILTSRW
+1623 
-1634 VNTQKTPTLARCRL
+1634 
-1648 VVRDFAS
+1648 
-1655 GAESAFRSGIYAPT
+1655 
-1669 SSLDSLRCVLALA
+1669 
-1682 SLWDLWLITS
+1682 
-1692 DVSTAFMYAE
+1692 
-1702 VEEDACDLVLLPS
+1702 
-1715 NISFKGERVVCLLFK
+1715 
-1730 AMNGLRRA
+1730 
-1738 PLLWFYQL
+1738 
-1746 QRTVYALGG
+1746 
-1755 EDTFESTL
+1755 
-1763 FRISTKKGII
+1763 
-1773 LLLVYVDDL
+1773 
-1782 LIASQDQ
+1782 
-1789 QEGEKFL
+1789 
-1796 TRLMDIWKMKV
+1796 
-1807 TGRIGCRKKGALEF
+1807 
-1821 LGRSIYRSMDGE
+1821 
-1833 SALYFGVSR
+1833 
-1842 EYMVGIFESWGE
+1842 
-1854 NIKAGHVGLMPKLE
+1854 
-1868 DVHKE
+1868 
-1873 YVKKFGEEPL
+1873 
-1883 TEKGIQRYR
+1883 
-1892 RVLGQLAWAALSR
+1892 
-1905 ADLSFPIS
+1905 
-1913 FLSRFQ
+1913 
-1919 AKPNPAGEQCMRVFL
+1919 
-1934 KWLSGNLHYVQ
+1934 
-1945 RMPAAQC
+1945 
-1952 PYSGEAKEIV
+1952 
-1962 SFCDASWGLD
+1962 
-1972 SVSGAILVYRGCCVK
+1972 
-1987 FFSRKQEVPALSS
+1987 
-2000 AEAEIISIVE
+2000 
-2010 TAKEMV
+2010 
-2016 SLGMLLQTMIQ
+2016 
-2027 GIALDPLGMP
+2027 
-2037 LQTTGEM
+2037 
-2044 GLRMFNDAKAA
+2044 
-2055 ISMGKMDGLLR
+2055 
-2066 RVRHLELR
+2066 
-2074 VKYCQYLYRRRQLSL
+2074 
-2089 THWRGEENPADGLTK
+2089 
-2104 SLKPLSLWTNLV
+2104 
-2116 DAVGLVPGP
+2116 
-2125 NEKGQN
+2125 
-2131 WIKNFLTQVKKEEEL
+2131 
-2146 KEESLKEFAQLKLD
+2146 
-2160 PNVRSKKGSSK
+2160 

>member
-61 SGASA
+61 VGASA
-66 GEPRPS
+66 GGSRPS

-165 QSLQTHPST
+165 QSLPTHPST

-218 SGGVQIPPMS
+218 SGGAQIPPMS
-228 SGGVQIPPMS
+228 SGGVQIPTMS

-336 PQQQQPGEQDPNQA
+336 PQQQQPGGQDPNQA

-375 VPAWKSWTSRGKE
+375 VPAWKSWTSRGEE

-535 LGDVRISEG
+535 LVDVRISEG

-601 KAGDLKDRT
+601 KAGDLKDKT

-850 RKVVICALDLN
+850 RKVVVCALDLN

-931 QSSLSSEACQPK
+931 QSSLSSEVCQPK

-954 RGLEKETAVPTSELS
+954 RGLEKETAVWTSELS

-990 RRECQVKN
+990 RRECRVKN

-1012 HFSEPNTNKSQ
+1012 HFSEPNTNKLLK
-1023 IETGVEGVEQEE
+1023 I
-1035 DFSSAYFESS
+1035 
-1045 VGDQHYVCVVNPERV
+1045 
-1060 RGFPV
+1060 
-1065 EINLEE
+1065 
-1071 GENDADENV
+1071 
-1080 FDDDLDSGA
+1080 
-1089 VPTTPPKSDQG
+1089 G
-1100 SDREPGSKRPREV
+1100 S
-1113 ADERMAPGPNDPDE
+1113 
-1127 PDDLGGEDSDDPNQ
+1127 
-1141 RNIPELEGNLLY
+1141 
-1153 QHECKGH
+1153 
-1160 WPYDK
+1160 
-1165 GCDACVQARGRT
+1165 
-1177 PARRRKQKS
+1177 
-1186 EESGQTAEFQLA
+1186 
-1198 ADYTFIAGR
+1198 
-1207 HWRLLV
+1207 
-1213 MLMIHTGMLGIVV
+1213 
-1226 VTGNKENDVKSV
+1226 
-1238 ASVLNEIGVGG
+1238 
-1249 LNIEVATDNERYL
+1249 
-1262 IDLMSKGLAK
+1262 
-1272 SNARAYH
+1272 
-1279 WRNIS
+1279 
-1284 EYRPQAKGV
+1284 
-1293 ERAVCIAKEGIYTN
+1293 
-1307 WLAFEVHCQCRIA
+1307 
-1320 LESPLLGYLVGYV
+1320 
-1333 YRTFDVFCDQKRSGT
+1333 
-1348 PLERLRDSRGGQK
+1348 
-1361 PSSFPFGMIGFSKP
+1361 
-1375 VVLAPWKGQRLVLC
+1375 
-1389 VYLGM
+1389 
-1394 RYATGGGVLVFPVN
+1394 
-1408 PDSEGNREVIRG
+1408 
-1420 HSFRIREGVQFDVQ
+1420 
-1434 TVWPL
+1434 
-1439 LAGVIPND
+1439 
-1447 PSVAPPFVDPRE
+1447 
-1459 SLENPNI
+1459 
-1466 EEPVEDDI
+1466 
-1474 PVFPSPPPIDPF
+1474 
-1486 PLAEPSAPSAAAA
+1486 
-1499 APPSVENPAE
+1499 
-1509 GMEVDLRGDEND
+1509 
-1521 YPMEELGCI
+1521 
-1530 EDHCIHWYH
+1530 
-1539 QSVWNDFASI
+1539 
-1549 DTCMEV
+1549 
-1555 GSKNTTFTEKFGGIN
+1555 
-1570 ISVDVPSEVN
+1570 
-1580 DELTG
+1580 
-1585 LTLDHAQV
+1585 
-1593 VEGMRTEVRQL
+1593 
-1604 ETLKVG
+1604 
-1610 KNMTESEARKLAS
+1610 
-1623 ERGVKILTSRW
+1623 
-1634 VNTQKTPTLARCRL
+1634 
-1648 VVRDFAS
+1648 
-1655 GAESAFRSGIYAPT
+1655 
-1669 SSLDSLRCVLALA
+1669 
-1682 SLWDLWLITS
+1682 
-1692 DVSTAFMYAE
+1692 
-1702 VEEDACDLVLLPS
+1702 
-1715 NISFKGERVVCLLFK
+1715 
-1730 AMNGLRRA
+1730 
-1738 PLLWFYQL
+1738 
-1746 QRTVYALGG
+1746 
-1755 EDTFESTL
+1755 
-1763 FRISTKKGII
+1763 
-1773 LLLVYVDDL
+1773 
-1782 LIASQDQ
+1782 
-1789 QEGEKFL
+1789 
-1796 TRLMDIWKMKV
+1796 
-1807 TGRIGCRKKGALEF
+1807 
-1821 LGRSIYRSMDGE
+1821 
-1833 SALYFGVSR
+1833 
-1842 EYMVGIFESWGE
+1842 
-1854 NIKAGHVGLMPKLE
+1854 
-1868 DVHKE
+1868 
-1873 YVKKFGEEPL
+1873 
-1883 TEKGIQRYR
+1883 
-1892 RVLGQLAWAALSR
+1892 
-1905 ADLSFPIS
+1905 
-1913 FLSRFQ
+1913 
-1919 AKPNPAGEQCMRVFL
+1919 
-1934 KWLSGNLHYVQ
+1934 
-1945 RMPAAQC
+1945 
-1952 PYSGEAKEIV
+1952 
-1962 SFCDASWGLD
+1962 
-1972 SVSGAILVYRGCCVK
+1972 
-1987 FFSRKQEVPALSS
+1987 
-2000 AEAEIISIVE
+2000 
-2010 TAKEMV
+2010 
-2016 SLGMLLQTMIQ
+2016 
-2027 GIALDPLGMP
+2027 
-2037 LQTTGEM
+2037 
-2044 GLRMFNDAKAA
+2044 
-2055 ISMGKMDGLLR
+2055 
-2066 RVRHLELR
+2066 
-2074 VKYCQYLYRRRQLSL
+2074 
-2089 THWRGEENPADGLTK
+2089 
-2104 SLKPLSLWTNLV
+2104 
-2116 DAVGLVPGP
+2116 
-2125 NEKGQN
+2125 
-2131 WIKNFLTQVKKEEEL
+2131 
-2146 KEESLKEFAQLKLD
+2146 
-2160 PNVRSKKGSSK
+2160 

>member
-66 GEPRPS
+66 GESRPS

-165 QSLQTHPST
+165 QSLPTHPST

-336 PQQQQPGEQDPNQA
+336 PQQQQPGGQDPNQA

-503 RSTEHLL
+503 RNTEHLL

-575 LGVQDYYIR
+575 LGVQDYYVR

-601 KAGDLKDRT
+601 KAGDLKDKT

-680 GKGGRKAKGRGRG
+680 GKGGKKAKGRGRG

-798 CHIISERWLSH
+798 CHIIFISLQGCLS
-809 YKVVYRYEVGIPVLK
+809 V
-824 GAGDNVLPTRGMVD
+824 
-838 LECKVGKIKVIM
+838 
-850 RKVVICALDLN
+850 
-861 VLSSY
+861 
-866 SLHEQGWE
+866 
-874 TRLGTLKVSG
+874 
-884 LYHKK
+884 
-889 VKFPLKIS
+889 
-897 DRAWW
+897 
-902 LEVLVLKNQGKSS
+902 
-915 RNRKGNGP
+915 
-923 RDMEVDVV
+923 
-931 QSSLSSEACQPK
+931 
-943 DVLTKVDRQGE
+943 
-954 RGLEKETAVPTSELS
+954 
-969 KEISCI
+969 
-975 PHVSAAENVGHFKNM
+975 
-990 RRECQVKN
+990 
-998 FDGLGPFSYVCRMI
+998 
-1012 HFSEPNTNKSQ
+1012 
-1023 IETGVEGVEQEE
+1023 
-1035 DFSSAYFESS
+1035 
-1045 VGDQHYVCVVNPERV
+1045 
-1060 RGFPV
+1060 
-1065 EINLEE
+1065 
-1071 GENDADENV
+1071 
-1080 FDDDLDSGA
+1080 
-1089 VPTTPPKSDQG
+1089 
-1100 SDREPGSKRPREV
+1100 
-1113 ADERMAPGPNDPDE
+1113 
-1127 PDDLGGEDSDDPNQ
+1127 
-1141 RNIPELEGNLLY
+1141 
-1153 QHECKGH
+1153 
-1160 WPYDK
+1160 
-1165 GCDACVQARGRT
+1165 
-1177 PARRRKQKS
+1177 
-1186 EESGQTAEFQLA
+1186 
-1198 ADYTFIAGR
+1198 
-1207 HWRLLV
+1207 
-1213 MLMIHTGMLGIVV
+1213 
-1226 VTGNKENDVKSV
+1226 
-1238 ASVLNEIGVGG
+1238 
-1249 LNIEVATDNERYL
+1249 
-1262 IDLMSKGLAK
+1262 
-1272 SNARAYH
+1272 
-1279 WRNIS
+1279 
-1284 EYRPQAKGV
+1284 
-1293 ERAVCIAKEGIYTN
+1293 
-1307 WLAFEVHCQCRIA
+1307 
-1320 LESPLLGYLVGYV
+1320 
-1333 YRTFDVFCDQKRSGT
+1333 
-1348 PLERLRDSRGGQK
+1348 
-1361 PSSFPFGMIGFSKP
+1361 
-1375 VVLAPWKGQRLVLC
+1375 
-1389 VYLGM
+1389 
-1394 RYATGGGVLVFPVN
+1394 
-1408 PDSEGNREVIRG
+1408 
-1420 HSFRIREGVQFDVQ
+1420 
-1434 TVWPL
+1434 
-1439 LAGVIPND
+1439 
-1447 PSVAPPFVDPRE
+1447 
-1459 SLENPNI
+1459 
-1466 EEPVEDDI
+1466 
-1474 PVFPSPPPIDPF
+1474 
-1486 PLAEPSAPSAAAA
+1486 
-1499 APPSVENPAE
+1499 
-1509 GMEVDLRGDEND
+1509 
-1521 YPMEELGCI
+1521 
-1530 EDHCIHWYH
+1530 
-1539 QSVWNDFASI
+1539 
-1549 DTCMEV
+1549 
-1555 GSKNTTFTEKFGGIN
+1555 
-1570 ISVDVPSEVN
+1570 
-1580 DELTG
+1580 
-1585 LTLDHAQV
+1585 
-1593 VEGMRTEVRQL
+1593 
-1604 ETLKVG
+1604 
-1610 KNMTESEARKLAS
+1610 
-1623 ERGVKILTSRW
+1623 
-1634 VNTQKTPTLARCRL
+1634 
-1648 VVRDFAS
+1648 
-1655 GAESAFRSGIYAPT
+1655 
-1669 SSLDSLRCVLALA
+1669 
-1682 SLWDLWLITS
+1682 
-1692 DVSTAFMYAE
+1692 
-1702 VEEDACDLVLLPS
+1702 
-1715 NISFKGERVVCLLFK
+1715 
-1730 AMNGLRRA
+1730 
-1738 PLLWFYQL
+1738 
-1746 QRTVYALGG
+1746 
-1755 EDTFESTL
+1755 
-1763 FRISTKKGII
+1763 
-1773 LLLVYVDDL
+1773 
-1782 LIASQDQ
+1782 
-1789 QEGEKFL
+1789 
-1796 TRLMDIWKMKV
+1796 
-1807 TGRIGCRKKGALEF
+1807 
-1821 LGRSIYRSMDGE
+1821 
-1833 SALYFGVSR
+1833 
-1842 EYMVGIFESWGE
+1842 
-1854 NIKAGHVGLMPKLE
+1854 
-1868 DVHKE
+1868 
-1873 YVKKFGEEPL
+1873 
-1883 TEKGIQRYR
+1883 
-1892 RVLGQLAWAALSR
+1892 
-1905 ADLSFPIS
+1905 
-1913 FLSRFQ
+1913 
-1919 AKPNPAGEQCMRVFL
+1919 
-1934 KWLSGNLHYVQ
+1934 
-1945 RMPAAQC
+1945 
-1952 PYSGEAKEIV
+1952 
-1962 SFCDASWGLD
+1962 
-1972 SVSGAILVYRGCCVK
+1972 
-1987 FFSRKQEVPALSS
+1987 
-2000 AEAEIISIVE
+2000 
-2010 TAKEMV
+2010 
-2016 SLGMLLQTMIQ
+2016 
-2027 GIALDPLGMP
+2027 
-2037 LQTTGEM
+2037 
-2044 GLRMFNDAKAA
+2044 
-2055 ISMGKMDGLLR
+2055 
-2066 RVRHLELR
+2066 
-2074 VKYCQYLYRRRQLSL
+2074 
-2089 THWRGEENPADGLTK
+2089 
-2104 SLKPLSLWTNLV
+2104 
-2116 DAVGLVPGP
+2116 
-2125 NEKGQN
+2125 
-2131 WIKNFLTQVKKEEEL
+2131 
-2146 KEESLKEFAQLKLD
+2146 
-2160 PNVRSKKGSSK
+2160 

>member
-36 DSGLHGTSRRRDSS
+36 DSGFHGTSRRRDSS

-61 SGASA
+61 SRASA
-66 GEPRPS
+66 GESRPS

-86 VRNLGASEGASGTST
+86 VRNMGASEGASGTST

-111 ILTGMANAAIVSQL
+111 TLTAMANAAIVSQL

-165 QSLQTHPST
+165 QSLPTHPST

-196 MSSPGMMSDIGQG
+196 MSSPGMMSDIGQS
-209 FCAGNPPSS
+209 FCAGNPSS
-218 SGGVQIPPMS
+218 GGGSGGVQMPSMISGGVSGGVQMPPMS
-228 SGGVQIPPMS
+228 SGGDV
-238 SGGTSGRIQ
+238 GRVP

-280 AFDYQIPTPPPPPAA
+280 AFDYQIPTPQPPPAA
-295 SAGVKD
+295 NAGVKD

-320 AREMNQRNLPT
+320 AREMNQRSLQT
-331 PLPQQ
+331 PV
-336 PQQQQPGEQDPNQA
+336 PQQQQQQLPGGQDPNQA

-356 QNGAAREMKMDEK
+356 QHGVAKEMKMDEK

-375 VPAWKSWTSRGKE
+375 VPGWKSWTSRGKE

-456 VRSQISATGITD
+456 VRSQISATGITE

-535 LGDVRISEG
+535 LVDVRISEG

-551 RNLPSKVQE
+551 RNLSSKVQE

-645 KHPDKKPKPKPKSQS
+645 KYPDKKPKPKPKSQS

-668 KDKKQQS
+668 KDKKFPS

-680 GKGGRKAKGRGRG
+680 GKGGKKAKGRGRG

-710 YEDEDE
+710 YEGEDE

-744 CVRGKSAPKTASS
+744 CVRGKCGKPAPKTASS

-902 LEVLVLKNQGKSS
+902 LEVLVLKNQG
-915 RNRKGNGP
+915 NHHAIRKVMDLETWKLMLFNP
-923 RDMEVDVV
+923 
-931 QSSLSSEACQPK
+931 AC
-943 DVLTKVDRQGE
+943 
-954 RGLEKETAVPTSELS
+954 
-969 KEISCI
+969 
-975 PHVSAAENVGHFKNM
+975 
-990 RRECQVKN
+990 
-998 FDGLGPFSYVCRMI
+998 
-1012 HFSEPNTNKSQ
+1012 
-1023 IETGVEGVEQEE
+1023 
-1035 DFSSAYFESS
+1035 
-1045 VGDQHYVCVVNPERV
+1045 
-1060 RGFPV
+1060 
-1065 EINLEE
+1065 
-1071 GENDADENV
+1071 
-1080 FDDDLDSGA
+1080 
-1089 VPTTPPKSDQG
+1089 
-1100 SDREPGSKRPREV
+1100 
-1113 ADERMAPGPNDPDE
+1113 
-1127 PDDLGGEDSDDPNQ
+1127 
-1141 RNIPELEGNLLY
+1141 
-1153 QHECKGH
+1153 
-1160 WPYDK
+1160 
-1165 GCDACVQARGRT
+1165 
-1177 PARRRKQKS
+1177 
-1186 EESGQTAEFQLA
+1186 
-1198 ADYTFIAGR
+1198 
-1207 HWRLLV
+1207 
-1213 MLMIHTGMLGIVV
+1213 
-1226 VTGNKENDVKSV
+1226 
-1238 ASVLNEIGVGG
+1238 
-1249 LNIEVATDNERYL
+1249 
-1262 IDLMSKGLAK
+1262 
-1272 SNARAYH
+1272 
-1279 WRNIS
+1279 
-1284 EYRPQAKGV
+1284 
-1293 ERAVCIAKEGIYTN
+1293 
-1307 WLAFEVHCQCRIA
+1307 
-1320 LESPLLGYLVGYV
+1320 
-1333 YRTFDVFCDQKRSGT
+1333 
-1348 PLERLRDSRGGQK
+1348 RLR
-1361 PSSFPFGMIGFSKP
+1361 
-1375 VVLAPWKGQRLVLC
+1375 
-1389 VYLGM
+1389 
-1394 RYATGGGVLVFPVN
+1394 PVN
-1408 PDSEGNREVIRG
+1408 PRM
-1420 HSFRIREGVQFDVQ
+1420 FRLRLIVKVDVAFQ
-1434 TVWPL
+1434 K
-1439 LAGVIPND
+1439 
-1447 PSVAPPFVDPRE
+1447 R
-1459 SLENPNI
+1459 
-1466 EEPVEDDI
+1466 
-1474 PVFPSPPPIDPF
+1474 
-1486 PLAEPSAPSAAAA
+1486 
-1499 APPSVENPAE
+1499 
-1509 GMEVDLRGDEND
+1509 
-1521 YPMEELGCI
+1521 
-1530 EDHCIHWYH
+1530 H
-1539 QSVWNDFASI
+1539 QSRPLSCQKRF
-1549 DTCMEV
+1549 
-1555 GSKNTTFTEKFGGIN
+1555 
-1570 ISVDVPSEVN
+1570 
-1580 DELTG
+1580 
-1585 LTLDHAQV
+1585 
-1593 VEGMRTEVRQL
+1593 
-1604 ETLKVG
+1604 
-1610 KNMTESEARKLAS
+1610 LA
-1623 ERGVKILTSRW
+1623 
-1634 VNTQKTPTLARCRL
+1634 
-1648 VVRDFAS
+1648 FHM
-1655 GAESAFRSGIYAPT
+1655 F
-1669 SSLDSLRCVLALA
+1669 LR
-1682 SLWDLWLITS
+1682 
-1692 DVSTAFMYAE
+1692 
-1702 VEEDACDLVLLPS
+1702 
-1715 NISFKGERVVCLLFK
+1715 
-1730 AMNGLRRA
+1730 
-1738 PLLWFYQL
+1738 
-1746 QRTVYALGG
+1746 
-1755 EDTFESTL
+1755 
-1763 FRISTKKGII
+1763 
-1773 LLLVYVDDL
+1773 
-1782 LIASQDQ
+1782 
-1789 QEGEKFL
+1789 
-1796 TRLMDIWKMKV
+1796 
-1807 TGRIGCRKKGALEF
+1807 
-1821 LGRSIYRSMDGE
+1821 
-1833 SALYFGVSR
+1833 
-1842 EYMVGIFESWGE
+1842 
-1854 NIKAGHVGLMPKLE
+1854 
-1868 DVHKE
+1868 
-1873 YVKKFGEEPL
+1873 
-1883 TEKGIQRYR
+1883 
-1892 RVLGQLAWAALSR
+1892 
-1905 ADLSFPIS
+1905 
-1913 FLSRFQ
+1913 
-1919 AKPNPAGEQCMRVFL
+1919 
-1934 KWLSGNLHYVQ
+1934 Q
-1945 RMPAAQC
+1945 RM
-1952 PYSGEAKEIV
+1952 
-1962 SFCDASWGLD
+1962 
-1972 SVSGAILVYRGCCVK
+1972 
-1987 FFSRKQEVPALSS
+1987 
-2000 AEAEIISIVE
+2000 
-2010 TAKEMV
+2010 
-2016 SLGMLLQTMIQ
+2016 
-2027 GIALDPLGMP
+2027 
-2037 LQTTGEM
+2037 
-2044 GLRMFNDAKAA
+2044 
-2055 ISMGKMDGLLR
+2055 
-2066 RVRHLELR
+2066 
-2074 VKYCQYLYRRRQLSL
+2074 
-2089 THWRGEENPADGLTK
+2089 
-2104 SLKPLSLWTNLV
+2104 
-2116 DAVGLVPGP
+2116 
-2125 NEKGQN
+2125 
-2131 WIKNFLTQVKKEEEL
+2131 
-2146 KEESLKEFAQLKLD
+2146 
-2160 PNVRSKKGSSK
+2160 

>member
-36 DSGLHGTSRRRDSS
+36 DSGPHGTSRRRDSS

-66 GEPRPS
+66 GESRPS

-86 VRNLGASEGASGTST
+86 VRNMGASEGASGTST

-111 ILTGMANAAIVSQL
+111 TLTAMANAAIVSQL

-145 GSPSDQQGSDFQS
+145 GSPSDQQGSEFQS

-165 QSLQTHPST
+165 QSLPTHPST
-174 SPVSFGPIGSPSISG
+174 SPVSFGPIGSPSIFG

-196 MSSPGMMSDIGQG
+196 MSSPGMMSDIGQS
-209 FCAGNPPSS
+209 FCAGNPSS
-218 SGGVQIPPMS
+218 GGGSGGVQMPSMISGGVSGGVQMPPMS
-228 SGGVQIPPMS
+228 SGGDV
-238 SGGTSGRIQ
+238 GRVP

-295 SAGVKD
+295 NAGVKD

-320 AREMNQRNLPT
+320 AREMNQRSLQT
-331 PLPQQ
+331 PV
-336 PQQQQPGEQDPNQA
+336 PQQQQQQLPGGQDPNQA

-356 QNGAAREMKMDEK
+356 QQGVAKEMKMDEK

-375 VPAWKSWTSRGKE
+375 VPGWKSWTSRGKE

-456 VRSQISATGITD
+456 VRSQISATGITE

-535 LGDVRISEG
+535 LVDVRISEG

-645 KHPDKKPKPKPKSQS
+645 KYPDKKPKPKPKSQS

-668 KDKKQQS
+668 RDKKQQS

-710 YEDEDE
+710 YEGEDE

-744 CVRGKSAPKTASS
+744 CVRGKCGKPAPKTASS

-915 RNRKGNGP
+915 RNQKGNGP

-931 QSSLSSEACQPK
+931 QSSLSSEACQSK
-943 DVLTKVDRQGE
+943 DVSTEVDRQGG
-954 RGLEKETAVPTSELS
+954 RGLPKETPVQTSELS

-975 PHVSAAENVGHFKNM
+975 PHVSSAENVGHFKNM

-1012 HFSEPNTNKSQ
+1012 HFSEPNTNQSQ

-1035 DFSSAYFESS
+1035 DFSSAYCESS
-1045 VGDQHYVCVVNPERV
+1045 VGDQHYVCVVN
-1060 RGFPV
+1060 
-1065 EINLEE
+1065 
-1071 GENDADENV
+1071 
-1080 FDDDLDSGA
+1080 
-1089 VPTTPPKSDQG
+1089 Q
-1100 SDREPGSKRPREV
+1100 RE
-1113 ADERMAPGPNDPDE
+1113 
-1127 PDDLGGEDSDDPNQ
+1127 
-1141 RNIPELEGNLLY
+1141 
-1153 QHECKGH
+1153 
-1160 WPYDK
+1160 
-1165 GCDACVQARGRT
+1165 
-1177 PARRRKQKS
+1177 
-1186 EESGQTAEFQLA
+1186 
-1198 ADYTFIAGR
+1198 
-1207 HWRLLV
+1207 
-1213 MLMIHTGMLGIVV
+1213 
-1226 VTGNKENDVKSV
+1226 
-1238 ASVLNEIGVGG
+1238 
-1249 LNIEVATDNERYL
+1249 
-1262 IDLMSKGLAK
+1262 
-1272 SNARAYH
+1272 
-1279 WRNIS
+1279 
-1284 EYRPQAKGV
+1284 
-1293 ERAVCIAKEGIYTN
+1293 
-1307 WLAFEVHCQCRIA
+1307 
-1320 LESPLLGYLVGYV
+1320 
-1333 YRTFDVFCDQKRSGT
+1333 
-1348 PLERLRDSRGGQK
+1348 
-1361 PSSFPFGMIGFSKP
+1361 
-1375 VVLAPWKGQRLVLC
+1375 
-1389 VYLGM
+1389 
-1394 RYATGGGVLVFPVN
+1394 
-1408 PDSEGNREVIRG
+1408 
-1420 HSFRIREGVQFDVQ
+1420 
-1434 TVWPL
+1434 
-1439 LAGVIPND
+1439 
-1447 PSVAPPFVDPRE
+1447 
-1459 SLENPNI
+1459 
-1466 EEPVEDDI
+1466 
-1474 PVFPSPPPIDPF
+1474 
-1486 PLAEPSAPSAAAA
+1486 
-1499 APPSVENPAE
+1499 
-1509 GMEVDLRGDEND
+1509 
-1521 YPMEELGCI
+1521 
-1530 EDHCIHWYH
+1530 
-1539 QSVWNDFASI
+1539 
-1549 DTCMEV
+1549 
-1555 GSKNTTFTEKFGGIN
+1555 
-1570 ISVDVPSEVN
+1570 
-1580 DELTG
+1580 
-1585 LTLDHAQV
+1585 
-1593 VEGMRTEVRQL
+1593 
-1604 ETLKVG
+1604 
-1610 KNMTESEARKLAS
+1610 
-1623 ERGVKILTSRW
+1623 
-1634 VNTQKTPTLARCRL
+1634 
-1648 VVRDFAS
+1648 
-1655 GAESAFRSGIYAPT
+1655 
-1669 SSLDSLRCVLALA
+1669 
-1682 SLWDLWLITS
+1682 
-1692 DVSTAFMYAE
+1692 
-1702 VEEDACDLVLLPS
+1702 
-1715 NISFKGERVVCLLFK
+1715 
-1730 AMNGLRRA
+1730 
-1738 PLLWFYQL
+1738 
-1746 QRTVYALGG
+1746 
-1755 EDTFESTL
+1755 
-1763 FRISTKKGII
+1763 
-1773 LLLVYVDDL
+1773 
-1782 LIASQDQ
+1782 
-1789 QEGEKFL
+1789 
-1796 TRLMDIWKMKV
+1796 
-1807 TGRIGCRKKGALEF
+1807 
-1821 LGRSIYRSMDGE
+1821 
-1833 SALYFGVSR
+1833 
-1842 EYMVGIFESWGE
+1842 
-1854 NIKAGHVGLMPKLE
+1854 
-1868 DVHKE
+1868 
-1873 YVKKFGEEPL
+1873 
-1883 TEKGIQRYR
+1883 
-1892 RVLGQLAWAALSR
+1892 
-1905 ADLSFPIS
+1905 
-1913 FLSRFQ
+1913 
-1919 AKPNPAGEQCMRVFL
+1919 
-1934 KWLSGNLHYVQ
+1934 
-1945 RMPAAQC
+1945 
-1952 PYSGEAKEIV
+1952 
-1962 SFCDASWGLD
+1962 
-1972 SVSGAILVYRGCCVK
+1972 
-1987 FFSRKQEVPALSS
+1987 
-2000 AEAEIISIVE
+2000 
-2010 TAKEMV
+2010 
-2016 SLGMLLQTMIQ
+2016 
-2027 GIALDPLGMP
+2027 
-2037 LQTTGEM
+2037 
-2044 GLRMFNDAKAA
+2044 
-2055 ISMGKMDGLLR
+2055 
-2066 RVRHLELR
+2066 
-2074 VKYCQYLYRRRQLSL
+2074 
-2089 THWRGEENPADGLTK
+2089 
-2104 SLKPLSLWTNLV
+2104 
-2116 DAVGLVPGP
+2116 
-2125 NEKGQN
+2125 
-2131 WIKNFLTQVKKEEEL
+2131 
-2146 KEESLKEFAQLKLD
+2146 
-2160 PNVRSKKGSSK
+2160 

>member
-61 SGASA
+61 VGASA
-66 GEPRPS
+66 GGSRPS
-72 LFDGLSSGFSPFGA
+72 LFDGLSNGFSPFGA

-228 SGGVQIPPMS
+228 SGGVQIPTMS

-336 PQQQQPGEQDPNQA
+336 PQQQQPGGQDPNQA

-710 YEDEDE
+710 YEDEGE

-902 LEVLVLKNQGKSS
+902 LEVLVLKNQGKPS
-915 RNRKGNGP
+915 RNQKSNGP

-1012 HFSEPNTNKSQ
+1012 HFSEPNTHKSQ

-1065 EINLEE
+1065 EINLEVQSQIRDPI
-1071 GENDADENV
+1071 GNR
-1080 FDDDLDSGA
+1080 DLRD
-1089 VPTTPPKSDQG
+1089 
-1100 SDREPGSKRPREV
+1100 
-1113 ADERMAPGPNDPDE
+1113 
-1127 PDDLGGEDSDDPNQ
+1127 
-1141 RNIPELEGNLLY
+1141 
-1153 QHECKGH
+1153 
-1160 WPYDK
+1160 
-1165 GCDACVQARGRT
+1165 RGR
-1177 PARRRKQKS
+1177 
-1186 EESGQTAEFQLA
+1186 
-1198 ADYTFIAGR
+1198 
-1207 HWRLLV
+1207 
-1213 MLMIHTGMLGIVV
+1213 
-1226 VTGNKENDVKSV
+1226 
-1238 ASVLNEIGVGG
+1238 
-1249 LNIEVATDNERYL
+1249 
-1262 IDLMSKGLAK
+1262 
-1272 SNARAYH
+1272 
-1279 WRNIS
+1279 
-1284 EYRPQAKGV
+1284 
-1293 ERAVCIAKEGIYTN
+1293 
-1307 WLAFEVHCQCRIA
+1307 
-1320 LESPLLGYLVGYV
+1320 
-1333 YRTFDVFCDQKRSGT
+1333 
-1348 PLERLRDSRGGQK
+1348 
-1361 PSSFPFGMIGFSKP
+1361 
-1375 VVLAPWKGQRLVLC
+1375 
-1389 VYLGM
+1389 
-1394 RYATGGGVLVFPVN
+1394 
-1408 PDSEGNREVIRG
+1408 
-1420 HSFRIREGVQFDVQ
+1420 
-1434 TVWPL
+1434 
-1439 LAGVIPND
+1439 
-1447 PSVAPPFVDPRE
+1447 
-1459 SLENPNI
+1459 
-1466 EEPVEDDI
+1466 
-1474 PVFPSPPPIDPF
+1474 
-1486 PLAEPSAPSAAAA
+1486 
-1499 APPSVENPAE
+1499 
-1509 GMEVDLRGDEND
+1509 
-1521 YPMEELGCI
+1521 
-1530 EDHCIHWYH
+1530 
-1539 QSVWNDFASI
+1539 
-1549 DTCMEV
+1549 
-1555 GSKNTTFTEKFGGIN
+1555 
-1570 ISVDVPSEVN
+1570 
-1580 DELTG
+1580 
-1585 LTLDHAQV
+1585 
-1593 VEGMRTEVRQL
+1593 
-1604 ETLKVG
+1604 
-1610 KNMTESEARKLAS
+1610 
-1623 ERGVKILTSRW
+1623 
-1634 VNTQKTPTLARCRL
+1634 
-1648 VVRDFAS
+1648 
-1655 GAESAFRSGIYAPT
+1655 
-1669 SSLDSLRCVLALA
+1669 
-1682 SLWDLWLITS
+1682 
-1692 DVSTAFMYAE
+1692 
-1702 VEEDACDLVLLPS
+1702 
-1715 NISFKGERVVCLLFK
+1715 
-1730 AMNGLRRA
+1730 
-1738 PLLWFYQL
+1738 
-1746 QRTVYALGG
+1746 
-1755 EDTFESTL
+1755 
-1763 FRISTKKGII
+1763 
-1773 LLLVYVDDL
+1773 
-1782 LIASQDQ
+1782 
-1789 QEGEKFL
+1789 
-1796 TRLMDIWKMKV
+1796 
-1807 TGRIGCRKKGALEF
+1807 
-1821 LGRSIYRSMDGE
+1821 
-1833 SALYFGVSR
+1833 
-1842 EYMVGIFESWGE
+1842 
-1854 NIKAGHVGLMPKLE
+1854 
-1868 DVHKE
+1868 
-1873 YVKKFGEEPL
+1873 
-1883 TEKGIQRYR
+1883 
-1892 RVLGQLAWAALSR
+1892 
-1905 ADLSFPIS
+1905 
-1913 FLSRFQ
+1913 
-1919 AKPNPAGEQCMRVFL
+1919 
-1934 KWLSGNLHYVQ
+1934 
-1945 RMPAAQC
+1945 
-1952 PYSGEAKEIV
+1952 
-1962 SFCDASWGLD
+1962 
-1972 SVSGAILVYRGCCVK
+1972 
-1987 FFSRKQEVPALSS
+1987 
-2000 AEAEIISIVE
+2000 
-2010 TAKEMV
+2010 
-2016 SLGMLLQTMIQ
+2016 
-2027 GIALDPLGMP
+2027 
-2037 LQTTGEM
+2037 
-2044 GLRMFNDAKAA
+2044 
-2055 ISMGKMDGLLR
+2055 
-2066 RVRHLELR
+2066 
-2074 VKYCQYLYRRRQLSL
+2074 
-2089 THWRGEENPADGLTK
+2089 
-2104 SLKPLSLWTNLV
+2104 
-2116 DAVGLVPGP
+2116 
-2125 NEKGQN
+2125 
-2131 WIKNFLTQVKKEEEL
+2131 
-2146 KEESLKEFAQLKLD
+2146 
-2160 PNVRSKKGSSK
+2160 

>member
-36 DSGLHGTSRRRDSS
+36 DSGFHGTSRRRDSS

-66 GEPRPS
+66 GESRPS

-86 VRNLGASEGASGTST
+86 VRNMGASEGASGTST

-111 ILTGMANAAIVSQL
+111 TLTEMANAAIVSQL

-130 ASLVGSAVGAEVFHI
+130 ASLVGSVVGAEVFHI
-145 GSPSDQQGSDFQS
+145 GSPSDQQGSEFQS

-165 QSLQTHPST
+165 QSLPTHPST

-196 MSSPGMMSDIGQG
+196 MSSPGMMSDIGQS
-209 FCAGNPPSS
+209 FCAGNPSS
-218 SGGVQIPPMS
+218 GGGSGGVQMPSMISGGVSGGVQMPPMS
-228 SGGVQIPPMS
+228 SGGDV
-238 SGGTSGRIQ
+238 GRVP

-295 SAGVKD
+295 NAGVKD

-320 AREMNQRNLPT
+320 AREMNQRSLQT
-331 PLPQQ
+331 PV
-336 PQQQQPGEQDPNQA
+336 PQQQQQQLPGGQDPNQA

-356 QNGAAREMKMDEK
+356 QQGVAKEMKMDEK

-375 VPAWKSWTSRGKE
+375 VPGWKSWTSRGKE

-456 VRSQISATGITD
+456 VRSQISATGITE

-535 LGDVRISEG
+535 LVDVRISEG

-645 KHPDKKPKPKPKSQS
+645 KYPDKKPKPKPKSQS

-668 KDKKQQS
+668 RDKKQQS

-710 YEDEDE
+710 YEGEDE

-744 CVRGKSAPKTASS
+744 CVRGKCGKPAPKTASS

-915 RNRKGNGP
+915 RNQKGNGP

-931 QSSLSSEACQPK
+931 QSSLSSEACQSK
-943 DVLTKVDRQGE
+943 DVSTEVDRQGG
-954 RGLEKETAVPTSELS
+954 RGLPKETPVQTSELS

-975 PHVSAAENVGHFKNM
+975 PHVSSAENVGHFKNM

-1012 HFSEPNTNKSQ
+1012 HFSEPNTNQSQ

-1035 DFSSAYFESS
+1035 DFSSAYCESS

-1089 VPTTPPKSDQG
+1089 VPTTPPKGNRDLR
-1100 SDREPGSKRPREV
+1100 DRER
-1113 ADERMAPGPNDPDE
+1113 
-1127 PDDLGGEDSDDPNQ
+1127 
-1141 RNIPELEGNLLY
+1141 
-1153 QHECKGH
+1153 
-1160 WPYDK
+1160 
-1165 GCDACVQARGRT
+1165 
-1177 PARRRKQKS
+1177 
-1186 EESGQTAEFQLA
+1186 
-1198 ADYTFIAGR
+1198 
-1207 HWRLLV
+1207 
-1213 MLMIHTGMLGIVV
+1213 
-1226 VTGNKENDVKSV
+1226 
-1238 ASVLNEIGVGG
+1238 
-1249 LNIEVATDNERYL
+1249 
-1262 IDLMSKGLAK
+1262 
-1272 SNARAYH
+1272 
-1279 WRNIS
+1279 
-1284 EYRPQAKGV
+1284 
-1293 ERAVCIAKEGIYTN
+1293 
-1307 WLAFEVHCQCRIA
+1307 
-1320 LESPLLGYLVGYV
+1320 
-1333 YRTFDVFCDQKRSGT
+1333 
-1348 PLERLRDSRGGQK
+1348 
-1361 PSSFPFGMIGFSKP
+1361 
-1375 VVLAPWKGQRLVLC
+1375 
-1389 VYLGM
+1389 
-1394 RYATGGGVLVFPVN
+1394 
-1408 PDSEGNREVIRG
+1408 
-1420 HSFRIREGVQFDVQ
+1420 
-1434 TVWPL
+1434 
-1439 LAGVIPND
+1439 
-1447 PSVAPPFVDPRE
+1447 
-1459 SLENPNI
+1459 
-1466 EEPVEDDI
+1466 
-1474 PVFPSPPPIDPF
+1474 
-1486 PLAEPSAPSAAAA
+1486 
-1499 APPSVENPAE
+1499 
-1509 GMEVDLRGDEND
+1509 
-1521 YPMEELGCI
+1521 
-1530 EDHCIHWYH
+1530 
-1539 QSVWNDFASI
+1539 
-1549 DTCMEV
+1549 
-1555 GSKNTTFTEKFGGIN
+1555 
-1570 ISVDVPSEVN
+1570 
-1580 DELTG
+1580 
-1585 LTLDHAQV
+1585 
-1593 VEGMRTEVRQL
+1593 
-1604 ETLKVG
+1604 
-1610 KNMTESEARKLAS
+1610 
-1623 ERGVKILTSRW
+1623 
-1634 VNTQKTPTLARCRL
+1634 
-1648 VVRDFAS
+1648 
-1655 GAESAFRSGIYAPT
+1655 
-1669 SSLDSLRCVLALA
+1669 
-1682 SLWDLWLITS
+1682 
-1692 DVSTAFMYAE
+1692 
-1702 VEEDACDLVLLPS
+1702 
-1715 NISFKGERVVCLLFK
+1715 
-1730 AMNGLRRA
+1730 
-1738 PLLWFYQL
+1738 
-1746 QRTVYALGG
+1746 
-1755 EDTFESTL
+1755 
-1763 FRISTKKGII
+1763 
-1773 LLLVYVDDL
+1773 
-1782 LIASQDQ
+1782 
-1789 QEGEKFL
+1789 
-1796 TRLMDIWKMKV
+1796 
-1807 TGRIGCRKKGALEF
+1807 
-1821 LGRSIYRSMDGE
+1821 
-1833 SALYFGVSR
+1833 
-1842 EYMVGIFESWGE
+1842 
-1854 NIKAGHVGLMPKLE
+1854 
-1868 DVHKE
+1868 
-1873 YVKKFGEEPL
+1873 
-1883 TEKGIQRYR
+1883 
-1892 RVLGQLAWAALSR
+1892 
-1905 ADLSFPIS
+1905 
-1913 FLSRFQ
+1913 
-1919 AKPNPAGEQCMRVFL
+1919 
-1934 KWLSGNLHYVQ
+1934 
-1945 RMPAAQC
+1945 
-1952 PYSGEAKEIV
+1952 
-1962 SFCDASWGLD
+1962 
-1972 SVSGAILVYRGCCVK
+1972 
-1987 FFSRKQEVPALSS
+1987 
-2000 AEAEIISIVE
+2000 
-2010 TAKEMV
+2010 
-2016 SLGMLLQTMIQ
+2016 
-2027 GIALDPLGMP
+2027 
-2037 LQTTGEM
+2037 
-2044 GLRMFNDAKAA
+2044 
-2055 ISMGKMDGLLR
+2055 
-2066 RVRHLELR
+2066 
-2074 VKYCQYLYRRRQLSL
+2074 
-2089 THWRGEENPADGLTK
+2089 
-2104 SLKPLSLWTNLV
+2104 
-2116 DAVGLVPGP
+2116 
-2125 NEKGQN
+2125 
-2131 WIKNFLTQVKKEEEL
+2131 
-2146 KEESLKEFAQLKLD
+2146 
-2160 PNVRSKKGSSK
+2160 